1 MAQIGTQ
8 KFTVEVEASVD
19 PAEGYYL
26 GEKQASPAEVTLRG
40 PVDELAR
47 VARVVARVESDEKR
61 DRTMLDSAALE
72 FLDADGQP
80 SQTAASRCWRV
91 NRWR

>member
-1 MAQIGTQ
+1 MDVTFAQIGTQ

-40 PVDELAR
+40 PVE
-47 VARVVARVESDEKR
+47 R
-61 DRTMLDSAALE
+61 D
-72 FLDADGQP
+72 
-80 SQTAASRCWRV
+80 
-91 NRWR
+91 